1 MNKWYDEQY
10 SFQVEVI
17 AVSHNN
23 TTEHH
28 CRNGEQVGD
37 VFACGYGCPVNSC
50 GQGICSKTMMI
61 LFPMMEAVRSGGS
74 LLNLGGDSPTSK
86 EFLCPDGVVK
96 YRLTSQKQNDDNFHL
111 NIKTELSELVDSIQ
125 YPVLFGIWRYRVRE
139 QDSTKSFKEYIR
151 IYNEGI

>member
-1 MNKWYDEQY
+1 MIKWYDEEY
-10 SFQVEVI
+10 TFQVEVI

-23 TTEHH
+23 VSEHH

-37 VFACGYGCPVNSC
+37 VFTCGYGCPVNQC

-74 LLNLGGDSPTSK
+74 LINLGGISPTEK

-96 YRLTSQKQNDDNFHL
+96 YRLTAHKNNDDNFHV
-111 NIKTELSELVDSIQ
+111 NSHYQE
-125 YPVLFGIWRYRVRE
+125 
-139 QDSTKSFKEYIR
+139 
-151 IYNEGI
+151 